1 MGIIEKQDFRTV
13 CPEVRVAIRKR
24 GMSMIK
30 KGRRKGEVAKLLGV
44 NKNTVSNWCK
54 AYKANGMEG
63 LSDKKRGT
71 KSEDRKL
78 LTDGQEIE
86 IQELITDKY
95 PEQYGL
101 AFALWTRKSVKELI
115 AEKYG
120 VVLAIRTMGKYLRRW
135 GFTPQ
140 KPRKKAYEQNPVKVQ
155 KWHEEEYPRLKK
167 RAKEENAEIHW
178 GDETG
183 CKNQKTNMISTITN
197 QGKEQ
202 FMIYS
207 VCFCQGRGRAC
218 RGGGFRLSP
227 EGCSFFFRIWLFC
240 FPM

>member
-1 MGIIEKQDFRTV
+1 
-13 CPEVRVAIRKR
+13 
-24 GMSMIK
+24 
-30 KGRRKGEVAKLLGV
+30 
-44 NKNTVSNWCK
+44 
-54 AYKANGMEG
+54 MEG

-95 PEQYGL
+95 PEQCGL

-120 VVLAIRTMGKYLRRW
+120 VVLAFRTMGEYLKRW

-140 KPRKKAYEQNPVKVQ
+140 KPKKKAYEQNPVKVQ
-155 KWHEEEYPRLKK
+155 KWHEGEYPRFKK

-178 GDETG
+178 GT
-183 CKNQKTNMISTITN
+183 
-197 QGKEQ
+197 
-202 FMIYS
+202 
-207 VCFCQGRGRAC
+207 RRAAKI
-218 RGGGFRLSP
+218 RKS
-227 EGCSFFFRIWLFC
+227 I
-240 FPM
+240 